1 MEYNKRWNDVCFYF
15 CLVFSVRS
23 DWLLSLFQHAFKNLV
38 QWQMCKRLTSLLRPL
53 FCRLIYGTAATHKT
67 CERSGANSY
76 SARSVMNGCDASRR
90 FSLLQEA
97 DTPACSTDAPPPRR
111 TPPHPPPPADGLQ
124 TSPGAERPL
133 CSPVSNFWLFS
144 LLWDDPLDCE
154 WRPVCLSM
162 TKVPAANEWL
172 HLLLCS

>member
-15 CLVFSVRS
+15 CFVFSVRS

-67 CERSGANSY
+67 CERSGAELTAIQPDLWWTFVMRVGDLASY
-76 SARSVMNGCDASRR
+76 RKQTH
-90 FSLLQEA
+90 L
-97 DTPACSTDAPPPRR
+97 PAAQTHPPA
-111 TPPHPPPPADGLQ
+111 PHPPPPADGLQ